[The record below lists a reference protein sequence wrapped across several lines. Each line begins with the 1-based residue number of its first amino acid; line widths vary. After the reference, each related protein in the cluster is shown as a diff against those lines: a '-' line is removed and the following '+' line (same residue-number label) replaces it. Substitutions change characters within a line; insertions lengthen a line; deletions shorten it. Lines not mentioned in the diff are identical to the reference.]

1 MRKFYTLGNG
11 KYTLG
16 ICAMES
22 KVESSPM
29 KSILSRIIIT
39 GEFTILVFTEN
50 MILNED
56 ISNWPK
62 VDCLISFYSVGFPL
76 SKAISYTKMNNSIT
90 LNDLEKQVQMRS
102 RLEIYNVLD
111 KWKIPRPDCIVINH
125 SELSEGKN
133 KIFKE
138 EYDYIMYKGTKV
150 QKPFIEKPIFS
161 DNHDNWIYYP
171 ENSGGGCKKLFRKVG
186 DRSSEYDPNLWKV
199 RRDGTY
205 MYETFLPTFG
215 IDIKVY
221 TVGSMFAHAEARKSP
236 CLDGKVQRTE
246 KGKEVRYSVMLS
258 YDEKLIAHKIVKA
271 FCQTICGFD
280 ILRTV
285 CGKSVVCDVNGFSFV
300 KGNEKYYNDCAQI
313 IKRLFLKKLF
323 RRNKIIPM
331 PTFEIKNR
339 NTVLSTKKCRGEVE
353 PRNDIRSRG
362 GDILKQEQQKDELS
376 TVIVIMRHG
385 VRKPKLK
392 LKFETQDPRILSLFS
407 SDKEETRLKSPE
419 QLSLLLVKNTM
430 ILENLFMS
438 LEDHSRVLP
447 EDEIREI
454 CKVLNNH
461 LKLQAF
467 LGDGKGFSGVNRKVQ
482 LKQVEHPESGFN
494 NKKTVLVV
502 AKWGGELTR
511 IGCEQA
517 EELGKHLRATLYP
530 GDSEGL
536 LRLHS
541 TFRHDLKIYSSDEG
555 RCQVTS
561 AAFTRGFLDL
571 EGDLAPI
578 LVQLVIRDNFARA
591 LLDDPQLSEERKKCK
606 KIIENLL
613 NMDEIVSYEDILEVW
628 RSHESD
634 LNEAFPS
641 EQVKRTLISC
651 GNPYSTLKRL
661 HSLMKELVMK
671 IHIDHDEGNN
681 VVIYQGFRQSLDS
694 LFKVHSSNRDDGFP
708 VSQEIMQRW
717 SQLTSTF
724 YNEETRRFATA
735 KIPDIMDNA
744 VYDICCNINFVRP
757 EVSLLLYEIYETV
770 IPVGEFVSLF
780 QYGLSGHQKI
790 TIGKAITKNLIKK
803 LLQDINYSYLRNL
816 EKMKNMG
823 GGQQQNGESSL
834 KNCMRRF
841 DGFRPISNRL
851 KGGSFGFGGT
861 YPEEHIRLKEEEAK
875 AFGIKSPWRIV
886 RSRFYVTSASHIQ
899 SLANIFS
906 SMFGSQE
913 LHPPQGEEKEGCRLL
928 KLENAFSDLN
938 YLSHIVIR
946 VWESKSIPESDRDRF
961 RLEMFVS
968 KGVKNKIDQNFTT
981 WLSEDD
987 INNHMI
993 GEMCPLRSVTPRNIS
1008 ISEFENKILELIKD

>member
-1 MRKFYTLGNG
+1 MRTFYTLGNG

-16 ICAMES
+16 VCAMEN

-29 KSILSRIIIT
+29 KSILNRITTT
-39 GEFTILVFTEN
+39 GEFTIIVFMQD

-62 VDCLISFYSVGFPL
+62 VDCLISFYSAGFPL
-76 SKAISYTKMNNSIT
+76 NKAISYTKLKNPII
-90 LNDLEKQVQMRS
+90 LNDLEKQILMRS
-102 RLEIYNVLD
+102 RLEIFNILD
-111 KWKIPRPDCIVINH
+111 KWKIPRPECIIINH
-125 SELSEGKN
+125 SELSEDN
-133 KIFKE
+133 HDIFYE
-138 EYDYIMYKGTKV
+138 EYDFIIYKGQKI

-171 ENSGGGCKKLFRKVG
+171 KNSGGGCKKLFRKVG
-186 DRSSEYDPNLWKV
+186 DRSSEYDSNLWKV
-199 RRDGTY
+199 RKDGTY
-205 MYETFLPTFG
+205 IYEKFLPTFG
-215 IDIKVY
+215 TDIKVY
-221 TVGSMFAHAEARKSP
+221 TVGPMFAHAEARKSP

-258 YDEKLIAHKIVKA
+258 YDEKLIAHQIVKA
-271 FCQTICGFD
+271 FNQTICGFD

-285 CGKSVVCDVNGFSFV
+285 TGESVVCDVNGFSFV

-313 IKRLFLKKLF
+313 ITSLFLKKLF
-323 RRNKIIPM
+323 KKNKIIPM
-331 PTFEIKNR
+331 TKFEKKKKNMSFFKKSREVNFEIQDNSKFNS
-339 NTVLSTKKCRGEVE
+339 N
-353 PRNDIRSRG
+353 IR
-362 GDILKQEQQKDELS
+362 QEQQKDELS

-392 LKFETQDPRILSLFS
+392 LKFETQDHRIISLLSNG
-407 SDKEETRLKSPE
+407 KEETRLKSPE
-419 QLSLLLVKNTM
+419 ELSLLLAKNTL

-438 LEDHSRVLP
+438 LEDHSKIMP
-447 EDEIREI
+447 DNQIHKI

-482 LKQVEHPESGFN
+482 LKQISHIEDGLN
-494 NKKTVLVV
+494 DKKTILLV
-502 AKWGGELTR
+502 AKWGGELTK

-561 AAFTRGFLDL
+561 AAFTKGFLDL

-578 LVQLVIRDNFARA
+578 LVQLVIRDSFARS
-591 LLDDPQLSEERKKCK
+591 LLDDPHLTTERKKCK

-613 NMDEIVSYEDILEVW
+613 NIDKVVGYEEIFEVW
-628 RSHESD
+628 RNYKTD
-634 LNEAFPS
+634 LKEEFPS
-641 EQVKRTLISC
+641 EQVIRTLMSC

-661 HSLMKELVMK
+661 HVLMKELVMK
-671 IHIDHDEGNN
+671 IYIDQDEENN
-681 VVIYQGFRQSLDS
+681 IVIYQGFRQSLDS
-694 LFKVHSSNRDDGFP
+694 LFKVHGSEKNDGFP

-717 SQLTSTF
+717 NQLTSSF
-724 YNEETRRFATA
+724 FNEETQRFVTA

-744 VYDICCNINFVRP
+744 VYDISYNVNFIKN
-757 EVSLLLYEIYETV
+757 EVSVLLYEIYETV
-770 IPVGEFVSLF
+770 VPVGEFVSLF
-780 QYGLSGHQKI
+780 QYGLSGNQKVS
-790 TIGKAITKNLIKK
+790 IGKTITHNLIEK
-803 LLQDINYSYLRNL
+803 LLQDIKYSHVKKLRH
-816 EKMKNMG
+816 EKNERDGDENKRKTRGFIFKNARKMF
-823 GGQQQNGESSL
+823 NNINSAVSNDCSINFL
-834 KNCMRRF
+834 KVH
-841 DGFRPISNRL
+841 
-851 KGGSFGFGGT
+851 
-861 YPEEHIRLKEEEAK
+861 PEEHIRLKEEEAK

-906 SMFGSQE
+906 SMYKNQIS
-913 LHPPQGEEKEGCRLL
+913 KDDKASLL
-928 KLENAFSDLN
+928 DLESTFSELN

-946 VWESKSIPESDRDRF
+946 VWESRSISESDQNRF
-961 RLEMFVS
+961 KLEMFIS
-968 KGVKNKIDQNFTT
+968 KGVKNKTGQILNAGIETDHETNIQRI
-981 WLSEDD
+981 SELF
-987 INNHMI
+987 
-993 GEMCPLRSVTPRNIS
+993 PLKKVTSKHFNIT
-1008 ISEFENKILELIKD
+1008 EFENKIRELIKDYH

>member
-16 ICAMES
+16 VCAMEN
-22 KVESSPM
+22 KVDSSPM

-39 GEFTILVFTEN
+39 GEFTIIVFTES

-62 VDCLISFYSVGFPL
+62 VDCLISFYSTGFPL
-76 SKAISYTKMNNSIT
+76 SKAISYTKMNNPIV

-125 SELSEGKN
+125 GELSEGKSEV
-133 KIFKE
+133 FKE
-138 EYDYIMYKGTKV
+138 KYDFIIYKGQKV

-186 DRSSEYDPNLWKV
+186 DRSSEYDPNIWKV

-205 MYETFLPTFG
+205 IYETFLPTFG
-215 IDIKVY
+215 TDIKVY
-221 TVGSMFAHAEARKSP
+221 TVGPMFAHAEARKSP

-246 KGKEVRYSVMLS
+246 RGKEVRYSVMLS
-258 YDEKLIAHKIVKA
+258 YMEKLIAHKIVKA
-271 FCQTICGFD
+271 FSQTVCGFD

-313 IKRLFLKKLF
+313 IKRLFLKMLF
-323 RRNKIIPM
+323 RKNKIIPM
-331 PTFEIKNR
+331 PTFERSR
-339 NTVLSTKKCRGEVE
+339 NTVSFARNCRGKNELQK
-353 PRNDIRSRG
+353 NSIRSGG
-362 GDILKQEQQKDELS
+362 GDILRQEQQKDELS

-392 LKFETQDPRILSLFS
+392 LKFETQDSRILSLLS
-407 SDKEETRLKSPE
+407 GNREETRLKSPE
-419 QLSLLLVKNTM
+419 QLSLLLVKNTL
-430 ILENLFMS
+430 ILENLFML
-438 LEDHSRVLP
+438 LEDHSRVVP
-447 EDEIREI
+447 EDKIHEI
-454 CKVLNNH
+454 CKILNNH
-461 LKLQAF
+461 LRLQAF

-482 LKQVEHPESGFN
+482 LKQIENSENCLN

-561 AAFTRGFLDL
+561 AAFTKGFLDL

-578 LVQLVIRDNFARA
+578 LVQLVIRDTFART
-591 LLDDPQLSEERKKCK
+591 LLDDPQLTTERKKCK

-613 NMDEIVSYEDILEVW
+613 NMDRVVCYEDIQEIW
-628 RSHESD
+628 RNHESD
-634 LNEAFPS
+634 LREVLPS
-641 EQVKRTLISC
+641 EQVKRALISC
-651 GNPYSTLKRL
+651 GNPYSTLKKL

-681 VVIYQGFRQSLDS
+681 IVIYQGFRQSLDS
-694 LFKVHSSNRDDGFP
+694 LFKVHSSNPDDGFP
-708 VSQEIMQRW
+708 VSQEIIQRW
-717 SQLTSTF
+717 SQLTFTF

-744 VYDICCNINFVRP
+744 VYDISYNVNLVQP
-757 EVSLLLYEIYETV
+757 EVSLLLYEIYETI

-790 TIGKAITKNLIKK
+790 TIGRAITKNLIEK
-803 LLQDINYSYLRNL
+803 LLQDINYSYLRKL
-816 EKMKNMG
+816 EKIKSMG
-823 GGQQQNGESSL
+823 KDQKKTGEGNL
-834 KNCMRRF
+834 KSGVKRF
-841 DGFRPISNRL
+841 DSFRPVSNRL
-851 KGGSFGFGGT
+851 KDDSFGFRET

-906 SMFGSQE
+906 SMFGNQE
-913 LHPPQGEEKEGCRLL
+913 LPTPLEEEKESSHLID
-928 KLENAFSDLN
+928 LESTFSDLN

-946 VWESKSIPESDRDRF
+946 VWESKSVPESDKDRF

-968 KGVKNKIDQNFTT
+968 KGVKNRIGQNFAT
-981 WLSEDD
+981 WFPEDD
-987 INNHMI
+987 INSQMI
-993 GEMCPLRSVTPRNIS
+993 DEMFPLRSVTPRNFC
-1008 ISEFENKILELIKD
+1008 ISEFEGKILELLKG